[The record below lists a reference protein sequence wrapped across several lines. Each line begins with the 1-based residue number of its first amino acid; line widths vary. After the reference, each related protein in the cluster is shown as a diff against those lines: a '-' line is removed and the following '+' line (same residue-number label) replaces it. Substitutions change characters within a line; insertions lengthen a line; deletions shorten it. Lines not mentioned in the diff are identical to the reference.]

1 MTKLKH
7 TPTPIAKGGQGHS
20 EDDVIEAAM
29 STLVVI
35 LFGCMLMVGYYII
48 TLISQKGVNTSS
60 LGL

>member
-7 TPTPIAKGGQGHS
+7 TPIAKGGQGHS

-29 STLVVI
+29 STLLVI
-35 LFGCMLMVGYYII
+35 IFGCMLMVGYYII
-48 TLISQKGVNTSS
+48 TLISQKGINTSS